1 MRAYLRAPLLA
12 TIPFVLLLNS
22 DRVTVT
28 TEFYGDVSGLRRVQA
43 EGDSSLARQIAEW
56 TAQAAPG
63 SDNDGTRISGDRV
76 LVARSTMHHDLN
88 ALGDVEASALSIAQ
102 EPLALRTW
110 YRWHEQ
116 ISIDFLYEDDKER
129 AAAEH
134 TSFEYRLTMPGK
146 IVTATGA
153 RIRHNAAT
161 WTLKAT
167 DARCEITA
175 TAVAWRWDLIL
186 VLVYVLGYAT
196 YRILAAIAHRARLR
210 PMKI

>member
-28 TEFYGDVSGLRRVQA
+28 TEFYGDVSGMRRVQA
-43 EGDSSLARQIAEW
+43 EGDGSLARQISEW
-56 TAQAAPG
+56 TVQAAPG
-63 SDNDGTRISGDRV
+63 SDNEGTRIAGDRV
-76 LVARSTMHHDLN
+76 SVARSTMHHDLN

-110 YRWHEQ
+110 YRWRERVT
-116 ISIDFLYEDDKER
+116 IDFTYEDDKER

-134 TSFEYRLTMPGK
+134 TSLQYRLIMPGK
-146 IVTATGA
+146 IVNAAGA
-153 RIRHNAAT
+153 SINANVAT
-161 WTLKAT
+161 WTLQAT
-167 DARCEITA
+167 DGEYEVTA
-175 TAVAWRWDLIL
+175 MAVRWRWDLIL

-196 YRILAAIAHRARLR
+196 YRILGEIAHRARLR
-210 PMKI
+210 PRKI